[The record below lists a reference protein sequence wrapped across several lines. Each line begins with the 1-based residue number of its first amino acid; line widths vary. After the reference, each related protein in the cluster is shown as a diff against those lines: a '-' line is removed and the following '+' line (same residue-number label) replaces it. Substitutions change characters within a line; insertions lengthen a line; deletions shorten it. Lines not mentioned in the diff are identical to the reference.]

1 LEKINA
7 AVFIK
12 GGMMNF
18 LSDELN
24 KMLEEYQALD
34 MEWRVLAEQPFSS
47 DNLNDITSMQTM
59 LRVLSVMIVEQL
71 IADNNAGL
79 YDSPVVS
86 SDDLVV

>member
-1 LEKINA
+1 
-7 AVFIK
+7 
-12 GGMMNF
+12 MNF
-18 LSDELN
+18 LSDELDR
-24 KMLEEYQALD
+24 MLEEYEALD
-34 MEWRVLAEQPFSS
+34 MECRMLAEQPFTS
-47 DNLNDITSMQTM
+47 DNLNDIASIQTK

>member
-1 LEKINA
+1 MEKINA

-24 KMLEEYQALD
+24 KMLEEYKALD

-47 DNLNDITSMQTM
+47 DNLNDITSMHTR

-71 IADNNAGL
+71 IVDNEAGL
-79 YDSPVVS
+79 YDSPFV
-86 SDDLVV
+86 

>member
-1 LEKINA
+1 
-7 AVFIK
+7 
-12 GGMMNF
+12 MMNF

-47 DNLNDITSMQTM
+47 DNLNDITSMHTR

-71 IADNNAGL
+71 IVDNEAGL
-79 YDSPVVS
+79 YDSPFV
-86 SDDLVV
+86 

>member
-1 LEKINA
+1 
-7 AVFIK
+7 
-12 GGMMNF
+12 MNF
-18 LSDELN
+18 LSDELDR
-24 KMLEEYQALD
+24 MLGEYEALD
-34 MEWRVLAEQPFSS
+34 MEWRMLAEQPFTL
-47 DNLNDITSMQTM
+47 DNLNDIASIQTK

>member
-1 LEKINA
+1 
-7 AVFIK
+7 
-12 GGMMNF
+12 MNF
-18 LSDELN
+18 LSDELDR
-24 KMLEEYQALD
+24 MLEEYEALD
-34 MEWRVLAEQPFSS
+34 MECRMLAEQPFTS
-47 DNLNDITSMQTM
+47 DNLNDITSIQTK

>member
-1 LEKINA
+1 
-7 AVFIK
+7 
-12 GGMMNF
+12 MNF
-18 LSDELN
+18 LSIELD
-24 KMLEEYQALD
+24 KMLEEYEALD
-34 MEWRVLAEQPFSS
+34 MEWRMLAEEPFSP
-47 DNLNDITSMQTM
+47 DNLNEITSMQTK

>member
-1 LEKINA
+1 
-7 AVFIK
+7 
-12 GGMMNF
+12 MNF